1 MSKIPVYDDVL
12 TGAQAWLGPELQ
24 DETTWVHQL
33 SESDADEIET
43 AVRAVQAKGLEIP
56 FAAGDFEVP
65 QLSEFLR
72 TIPGTLEDGPG
83 FMLVRGLPRER
94 FTAEECELIYWGLG
108 VQFGTPISQNSR
120 GHLLGHVRDEGKTM
134 DDPNARAYQT
144 KSRLDFHCD
153 QLPVDI
159 LGLFCVQSAKSG
171 GASALVSAYT
181 VHNVLRKERP
191 DLLEELYQPY
201 YVDWRGENPPSE
213 APFYECPMFSYH
225 EGKLA
230 VRFASLAYF
239 RSVSRYGEEYAM
251 TAAQAEALDYVQ
263 QIANRPALRL
273 TMMFQPGDMQFIN
286 NHTILH
292 SREAFEDYDEIERK
306 RHLLRMWIA
315 YPEDQRRSLS
325 PLLAERYRFVEMG
338 GIPKRVSV

>member
-1 MSKIPVYDDVL
+1 MSKIAVHDEAL
-12 TGAQAWLGPELQ
+12 TGAQAWVGPELQ
-24 DETTWVHQL
+24 HETTWLHRL
-33 SESDADEIET
+33 SDADNNEIEE
-43 AVRAVQAKGLEIP
+43 ALRGVQAKALEIP
-56 FAAGDFEVP
+56 FPASEFHVP
-65 QLSEFLR
+65 KLSGFLR
-72 TIPGTLEDGPG
+72 TIPATLEDGPG
-83 FMLVRGLPRER
+83 FMLVRGLDRKR
-94 FTAEECELIYWGLG
+94 FTAEECALIYWGLG
-108 VQFGTPISQNSR
+108 VQFGTPISQNTR

-181 VHNVLRKERP
+181 VHNVLRDERP

-225 EGKLA
+225 DGKLA

-239 RSVSRYGEEYAM
+239 RSVSRYGEKYAM
-251 TAAQAEALDYVQ
+251 TDAQAEALDYVQ
-263 QIANRPALRL
+263 QIANRSELRL
-273 TMMFQPGDMQFIN
+273 TMMFEPGDMQFIN

-292 SREAFEDYDEIERK
+292 SREAFEDYEEVGRK

-315 YPEDQRRSLS
+315 YPEHERRSLS

-338 GIPKRVSV
+338 GIPKRVGV